1 MHAVSAT
8 NSFKDFKNRRF
19 QKSACLVAVVLHVV
33 AEVRWRLG
41 CAILLVGAGDSIRP
55 TDAALDDSGAGQ
67 SAVLVEIDLARVES
81 RRSFGRRKMAI
92 TICRDGVN
100 YFFSHYFSLLSLS
113 PLSLTIA
120 YDIATCSNCQ
130 EKYI

>member
-33 AEVRWRLG
+33 TEVRQRLG
-41 CAILLVGAGDSIRP
+41 CAVLPVDVGDPIRP

-67 SAVLVEIDLARVES
+67 SAVLAEIDLAQVES
-81 RRSFGRRKMAI
+81 RRSFGRRKS
-92 TICRDGVN
+92 GN
-100 YFFSHYFSLLSLS
+100 YYML
-113 PLSLTIA
+113 
-120 YDIATCSNCQ
+120 
-130 EKYI
+130 